1 MTPPDV
7 DNRWSEIDMKQRRL
21 SDPSGWLLLTRNEGV
36 QLVIEALVDSGGREF
51 NKTELADYA
60 GVSRPT
66 VGTHIDLLLDLDIVR
81 EVPNTSPQRY
91 QFESESTVSQAI
103 LQVSGA
109 VVESIGDTDVSK
121 YSPD

>member
-1 MTPPDV
+1 MISPDA

-21 SDPSGWLLLTRNEGV
+21 SDPSGWLLLTQNVGV
-36 QLVIEALVDSGGREF
+36 QLLIEALVDSGGREF

-66 VGTHIDLLLDLDIVR
+66 VGTHMNLLLDLGVVR

-91 QFESESTVSQAI
+91 QFNSESPVSQAI
-103 LQVSGA
+103 LQVNGA
-109 VVESIGDTDVSK
+109 VMESIEDIDVSN
-121 YSPD
+121 YSVD